1 MEEPKNWYVVLRPNH
16 DRKVQAKGKLY
27 RLRNHQPERLDLL
40 EEIVGDSQFKYNRYA
55 RVIDSPEQF
64 LIDRLKRACVEKIGH
79 DRDIIHYIIAIAL
92 ERSELSKRR

>member
-16 DRKVQAKGKLY
+16 DRKVQAKSKLY
-27 RLRNHQPERLDLL
+27 RLRNNQPERLDLL
-40 EEIVGDSQFKYNRYA
+40 EEIVGDSQFKYNRFA

>member
-16 DRKVQAKGKLY
+16 DRKVQAKSKLY
-27 RLRNHQPERLDLL
+27 RLRNNQPERLDIL
-40 EEIVGDSQFKYNRYA
+40 EEIVGDSQFKYNRFA